1 MYLKTITTYR
11 RLLLFGLIAG
21 FFTIPVF
28 GQINNGDELTN
39 ARSAYIEGLA
49 AFENE
54 EYERALDLLT
64 TSYVKLPDHAGVN
77 FALADAYLQVDDL
90 TNAAYY
96 GKQAA
101 KLEPENKWYHLKL
114 AEIYRKAGKNQ
125 STIDEL
131 RLALEYHPND
141 TDILYE
147 LARTFTSQGEL
158 LKSNELYNRL
168 IKIQGSSINL
178 HLQKLKNFRDLGMR
192 DSSVAQLQKIRDLDP
207 DNLSTLQLL
216 SDYYQQMNRM
226 EEAKEVLKS
235 ALKKN
240 RRNPKTLIMLSDIYR
255 SESQWDSMAVMLKD
269 IMSDTLVSADSKLTV
284 ARYMYSHFK
293 QNSGNPDVRDA
304 TGTVLEQFRQTEHD
318 FGQAH
323 EMSAEFYVQ
332 TKQNELALDAL
343 EKTTELMPSSD
354 SAWRQR
360 LQLLL
365 SAGKTKEAIAAG
377 EKAAEEIPQD
387 AIILYFLGNAYLT
400 NGDNAKA
407 VERLVEAADLPARKQ
422 LKSSILGSL
431 GDAYAGLERWDEVFE
446 SYEKSLEM
454 DSGNPVVLN
463 NYAYFLS
470 LREKEL
476 KKAQQMA
483 QKALEL
489 DPENPSY
496 LDTMGWIYFKQED
509 FEKARKY
516 IKASLDSGRESA
528 EVMEHMGDVMDKLNK
543 PDEAKLWWE
552 KALET
557 DSTRT
562 YLKDKISG

>member
-1 MYLKTITTYR
+1 MSLTSISTYR
-11 RLLLFGLIAG
+11 RLLLFGFIAG
-21 FFTIPVF
+21 FFTVPAF
-28 GQINNGDELTN
+28 GQINNGDELIN
-39 ARSAYIEGLA
+39 ARSSYIEGLA

-54 EYERALDLLT
+54 EYEKALDLLT
-64 TSYVKLPDHAGVN
+64 TSYVKLPEHAGVN

-101 KLEPENKWYHLKL
+101 KLEPDNKWYHLKL
-114 AEIYRKAGKNQ
+114 AEIYRRAGKNQ

-131 RLALEYHPND
+131 RLALKYHPND
-141 TDILYE
+141 TDIMYE
-147 LARTFTSQGEL
+147 LAQTFTSQGEL

-168 IKIQGSSINL
+168 IKIQGSGINL

-226 EEAKEVLKS
+226 EDAKEVLKS

-255 SESQWDSMAVMLKD
+255 SESQWDSMAVMLKE

-293 QNSGNPDVRDA
+293 QNSGNPDVRGA

-332 TKQNELALDAL
+332 TQQNELALDAL

-365 SAGKTKEAIAAG
+365 SAGRTKEAIAAG

-400 NGDNAKA
+400 NGDNSKA
-407 VERLVEAADLPARKQ
+407 VERLVEAADLPARRQ

-431 GDAYAGLERWDEVFE
+431 GDAYAGMERWDEVFE

-470 LREKEL
+470 LREKQLE
-476 KKAQQMA
+476 KARQMA

-552 KALET
+552 KALKT
-557 DSTRT
+557 DSTRI